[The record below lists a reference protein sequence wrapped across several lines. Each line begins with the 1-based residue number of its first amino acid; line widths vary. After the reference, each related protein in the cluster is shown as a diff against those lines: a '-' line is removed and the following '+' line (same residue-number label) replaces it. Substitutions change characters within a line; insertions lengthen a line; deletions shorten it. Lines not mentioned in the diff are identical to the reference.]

1 MALKTKNRTVV
12 EIEQGISFGKKS
24 AAVMEVTKSA
34 IEPDSL
40 PNAGPS
46 NAEYAYWGINNDYPQ
61 QIVNANVK
69 DPTSAPALNFKIK
82 AHYGAGPYLYKK
94 RIEGNKE
101 IIIPQPWELYPEID
115 DFRYENDLEDTTQE
129 LITDFEWFNQVY
141 TQLIPNK
148 SRNKIIQIVRMPT
161 VNIRVG
167 KRDKTEGKI
176 KKVYLSGEWP
186 QPSTQ
191 NYVDLPVFDKKD
203 PFKYPN
209 AVYIHKQPSVDK
221 IYYPTPAWYSN
232 IKWLEISKKIPSW
245 ILSNISNSINV
256 KYHVKIPQ
264 KYFTD
269 LYPREHY
276 DSDEA
281 WEKALKTAEEEIK
294 QNMDD
299 FLAGEKNAMKTF
311 YSKFAVDENGEPLPG
326 WDIIELK
333 NEIKDEAWLKADST
347 AAARIASAHS
357 VPPDLVGL
365 ILSGNSGSGSGSNVR
380 EQFNHYVQMHTVI
393 PRQTTLEWWEIVK
406 RVNGWPRDL
415 HLGYR
420 NIILQTV
427 DKAKGGFQKEGESDS
442 TTSNKN

>member
-1 MALKTKNRTVV
+1 MALKSKSVV
-12 EIEQGISFGKKS
+12 KIEKGISFGKKS
-24 AAVMEVTKSA
+24 GAVMEVTKSA

-40 PNAGPS
+40 SVSQTSTNKWAI
-46 NAEYAYWGINNDYPQ
+46 WGADNDYPQ
-61 QIVNANVK
+61 QIVNANVG

-82 AHYGAGPYLYKK
+82 AHYGLGPHLYKK
-94 RIEGNKE
+94 RIEGDKE

-115 DFRYENDLEDTTQE
+115 DFRYENDLEDTCQE

-148 SRNKIIQIVRMPT
+148 AKTKIIQIKRQPT
-161 VNIRVG
+161 VNLRVG
-167 KRDKTEGKI
+167 KRDI
-176 KKVYLSGEWP
+176 KDGQIKEVYISGEWP
-186 QPSTQ
+186 QPSPSD
-191 NYVDLPVFDKKD
+191 VVGLPVFNKKA
-203 PFKYPN
+203 PFQYPN

-232 IKWLEISKKIPSW
+232 MKWLEISKKIPSW
-245 ILSNISNSINV
+245 ILSNMENSINL

-264 KYFTD
+264 EYFLK
-269 LYPREHY
+269 LYPRENY
-276 DSDEA
+276 DSDVA
-281 WEKALKTAEEEIK
+281 WEEALIEAEEKIK
-294 QNMDD
+294 EQMDS

-311 YSKFAVDENGEPLPG
+311 YSKFAIDENGDPLPG
-326 WDIIELK
+326 W
-333 NEIKDEAWLKADST
+333 EIKKVENDLKDEAWLKADST

-365 ILSGNSGSGSGSNVR
+365 ILSGNSGAGSGSNVR
-380 EQFNHYVQMHTVI
+380 EQFNHYVQMHTVM
-393 PRQTTLEWWEIVK
+393 PRQTTLEWWEIVR

-427 DKAKGGFQKEGESDS
+427 DNAKGGFQREGEANS